1 MNTFKA
7 LQNFSMTV
15 SGLSTAI
22 SVIGLLT
29 ATAQPSAAASFGN
42 LDATGLDCTN
52 ALVTA
57 GDHDFSACAGAFEG
71 NDTGNGNPLL
81 TELNNGLFDDYVSG
95 GTWSLFGK
103 SDEGDFNADE
113 GQALGNWSLAA
124 GDTLGSPFVLSL
136 KSSNSFSAYLFNDVS
151 DIVDG
156 TFTTAGVSTNK
167 SGKSQDLSHASI
179 FIHSAP
185 VEEPTEISE
194 ASLSPGSILMFL
206 MGAPLAFAVT
216 KTKKS

>member
-7 LQNFSMTV
+7 LPNFSMTV

-29 ATAQPSAAASFGN
+29 ATALPSAAASFGN
-42 LDATGLDCTN
+42 LKATGLDCTH

-57 GDHDFSACAGAFEG
+57 GDHDFLACAGAFEG

-95 GTWSLFGK
+95 GTWSLLGK
-103 SDEGDFNADE
+103 SDEGDFNADQ
-113 GQALGNWSLAA
+113 GQTIGNWSLAA

-136 KSSNSFSAYLFNDVS
+136 KASNSFSAYLFNDVS
-151 DIVDG
+151 DIIDG

-167 SGKSQDLSHASI
+167 NGKSQDLSHASLFVLANAEEEI
-179 FIHSAP
+179 VELSENSFSA
-185 VEEPTEISE
+185 S
-194 ASLSPGSILMFL
+194 SILMFL
-206 MGAPLAFAVT
+206 MGAPMALALT
-216 KTKKS
+216 KTKKI